1 MAEEETERK
10 KPRPARKIT
19 RQRLKN
25 IALYYLQRFEDD
37 MLRMMQGDGE
47 RVRVENLKA
56 VLLRRVNVYAFQ
68 NPDWNRQEAVGW
80 IDEIVAQFEGY
91 GYVDD
96 ARFAEMKIKDYLA
109 AGKSVRYIKGKLQLK
124 GIDENM
130 VDSLLEG
137 QDYDEYEAALRLA
150 KKKRIGPFRADEES
164 RRENRQKDM
173 GTLVRAGFGYDT
185 AQKIMD
191 LETVSQS

>member
-1 MAEEETERK
+1 M
-10 KPRPARKIT
+10 
-19 RQRLKN
+19 
-25 IALYYLQRFEDD
+25 
-37 MLRMMQGDGE
+37 
-47 RVRVENLKA
+47 
-56 VLLRRVNVYAFQ
+56 LLRRVNVYAFQ

-150 KKKRIGPFRADEES
+150 KKKES
-164 RRENRQKDM
+164 GLSVLMRKAAAKTGKKTWECWCAPASAMIRRKNY
-173 GTLVRAGFGYDT
+173 GFGDCQPILT
-185 AQKIMD
+185 NF
-191 LETVSQS
+191 V

>member
-1 MAEEETERK
+1 MCFKEICKWRK
-10 KPRPARKIT
+10 KKRKEKGLGPARKIT

-25 IALYYLQRFEDD
+25 IALYYLQRFETSS
-37 MLRMMQGDGE
+37 
-47 RVRVENLKA
+47 ENLKA

-109 AGKSVRYIKGKLQLK
+109 AGKI
-124 GIDENM
+124 
-130 VDSLLEG
+130 
-137 QDYDEYEAALRLA
+137 
-150 KKKRIGPFRADEES
+150 
-164 RRENRQKDM
+164 
-173 GTLVRAGFGYDT
+173 GTLHQR
-185 AQKIMD
+185 
-191 LETVSQS
+191 

>member
-10 KPRPARKIT
+10 RPRPARKIT

-25 IALYYLQRFEDD
+25 IALYYLQRFETSS
-37 MLRMMQGDGE
+37 
-47 RVRVENLKA
+47 ENLKA

-164 RRENRQKDM
+164 RRENRQKTWERWCAPASAMIRRKKLWIWRLSVNLDKFC
-173 GTLVRAGFGYDT
+173 L
-185 AQKIMD
+185 K
-191 LETVSQS
+191 L

>member
-25 IALYYLQRFEDD
+25 IALYYLQRFETSS
-37 MLRMMQGDGE
+37 
-47 RVRVENLKA
+47 ENLKA

-68 NPDWNRQEAVGW
+68 NPDWNLQEAVGW

-109 AGKSVRYIKGKLQLK
+109 AGKSVRYIKGKLRLRGLTKIWLIRFWK
-124 GIDENM
+124 GRITTNM
-130 VDSLLEG
+130 RRRAFGE
-137 QDYDEYEAALRLA
+137 E
-150 KKKRIGPFRADEES
+150 KKNRAFPC
-164 RRENRQKDM
+164 R
-173 GTLVRAGFGYDT
+173 
-185 AQKIMD
+185 
-191 LETVSQS
+191 